1 VITCALDLELGEI
14 RYYQNGEDLGV
25 AFTKVDTT
33 KAWYPVN
40 FNGNYEEK
48 KTHSDVCRRCLFQLA
63 KAVNSYL
70 VAPWIL
76 YGKIN
81 RYRKGKYTKKLLVH

>member
-1 VITCALDLELGEI
+1 MITCALDLELGEI

-40 FNGNYEEK
+40 SNSNYEEK
-48 KTHSDVCRRCLFQLA
+48 KLTRI
-63 KAVNSYL
+63 YL
-70 VAPWIL
+70 GGVSFNWARL
-76 YGKIN
+76 
-81 RYRKGKYTKKLLVH
+81 